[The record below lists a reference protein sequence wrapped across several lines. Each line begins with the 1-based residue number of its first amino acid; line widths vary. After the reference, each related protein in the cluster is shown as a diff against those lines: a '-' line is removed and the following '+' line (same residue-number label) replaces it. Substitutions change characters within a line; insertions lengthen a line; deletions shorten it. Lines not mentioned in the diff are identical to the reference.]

1 MKKKTSTIR
10 KTAKAKIGEA
20 NGNVPVSRRK
30 NYPLRKWYSFQR
42 FVIVDADMKPMA
54 WSERSKQLCYCS
66 SQEWRDTPHPLAS
79 YLRKTAEDYIQK
91 TITNRK
97 RWNMEEGRYL
107 LMPFAG

>member
-1 MKKKTSTIR
+1 MKKKSVPKKQKIR
-10 KTAKAKIGEA
+10 SKKLSLNA
-20 NGNVPVSRRK
+20 PVSRRK
-30 NYPLRKWYSFQR
+30 NYPLRKWYSFKR

-79 YLRKTAEDYIQK
+79 YLRKHAEEYIQR

-97 RWNMEEGRYL
+97 RWNMEEG
-107 LMPFAG
+107 